1 MNIKEK
7 EDSYIINTNNLPD
20 FSAISF
26 VLHVHKEN
34 MSRNVHV
41 SSVDFNALDQLLI
54 RYHSPNVQC
63 VILFPKKKKKSFI

>member
-1 MNIKEK
+1 MNITEK

-34 MSRNVHV
+34 MSRNVHEC
-41 SSVDFNALDQLLI
+41 SIDFGATDQLLI

-63 VILFPKKKKKSFI
+63 VILFPKKKKA